1 MRLNGE
7 GMMEDAATSSRASWF
22 QATARQ
28 RVAGLLDPNSFTEF
42 VGPSERVQSPH
53 LHLFDLPSAFDDGV
67 VIGRGTLD
75 GRAVLVAAQE
85 GQFMG
90 GTFAE
95 VSGAKIIGLVR
106 AARDHQDLPQTV
118 LLLIDSGGVRL
129 QEANAGELAVAE
141 LMRAIVQAR
150 SAGVTVIA
158 LVGGKSGAFG
168 GAGLTAATCSRVVVS
183 AQGRIAVS
191 GPEVIETN
199 KGVEEFDSAD
209 KALVWSVDGG
219 KNRRLIGGADAFAGD
234 SMEGFRAAAKALLAR
249 APAFDLKT
257 MQAEQER
264 LAARQELLGACNDA
278 VSMWRVLGIKDPE
291 AIRDMDNKD
300 FATLAN
306 SIKEANHDAR

>member
-1 MRLNGE
+1 
-7 GMMEDAATSSRASWF
+7 MMEDAATSGQASWF

-42 VGPSERVQSPH
+42 LGPSERVQSPH
-53 LHLFDLPSAFDDGV
+53 LPLFDLPSAFDDGV
-67 VIGRGTLD
+67 IIGRGTLD

-95 VSGAKIIGLVR
+95 VSGAKMVGLVR
-106 AARDHQDLPQTV
+106 AARDRKDLPQAV
-118 LLLIDSGGVRL
+118 LLLMDSGGVRL

-150 SAGVTVIA
+150 CAGVAVIA
-158 LVGGKSGAFG
+158 LVGGRAGAFG
-168 GAGLTAATCSRVVVS
+168 GAGLTTATCSRVVVS
-183 AQGRIAVS
+183 EQGRIAVS

-199 KGVEEFDSAD
+199 KGVEEFDAED
-209 KALVWSVDGG
+209 KALVWSTDGG
-219 KNRRLIGGADAFAGD
+219 KNRRLIGGADAFAED
-234 SMEGFRAAAKALLAR
+234 SMEGFRAAAKAVMAEV
-249 APAFDLKT
+249 PAFDLKT

-264 LAARQELLGACNDA
+264 LAARQERLGACDDA
-278 VSMWRVLGIKDPE
+278 VAMWRILGITEPE
-291 AIRDMDNKD
+291 AIRDMDTKD
-300 FATLAN
+300 FAALAN

>member
-1 MRLNGE
+1 
-7 GMMEDAATSSRASWF
+7 MEDAAISGQASWF

-28 RVAGLLDPNSFTEF
+28 RVAGLLDPNSFAEF
-42 VGPSERVQSPH
+42 LGPSERVQSPH

-75 GRAVLVAAQE
+75 GKPVLVAAQE

-95 VSGAKIIGLVR
+95 VSGAKMVGLLR
-106 AARDHQDLPQTV
+106 AARDHKDLPQTV
-118 LLLIDSGGVRL
+118 LLLMDSGGVRL

-150 SAGVTVIA
+150 CAGVAVIA
-158 LVGGKSGAFG
+158 LVGGRAGAFG
-168 GAGLTAATCSRVVVS
+168 GAGLTTATCSRVAVS
-183 AQGRIAVS
+183 EQGRIAVS

-199 KGVEEFDSAD
+199 KGVEEFDAED
-209 KALVWSVDGG
+209 KALVWSTDGG
-219 KNRRLIGGADAFAGD
+219 KNRRLIGGADAFAED
-234 SMEGFRAAAKALLAR
+234 SMEGFRAAARALMEKV
-249 APAFDLKT
+249 PAFDLKA

-264 LAARQELLGACNDA
+264 LAARQERLGACDDA
-278 VSMWRVLGIKDPE
+278 VSMWRILGIKEPE
-291 AIRDMDNKD
+291 AISDMDSKD

-306 SIKEANHDAR
+306 GLKEANHDAR

>member
-1 MRLNGE
+1 
-7 GMMEDAATSSRASWF
+7 MMEDAATSSQASWF

-28 RVAGLLDPNSFTEF
+28 RVVGLLDPNSFTEF

-67 VIGRGTLD
+67 VIGRGMLD
-75 GRAVLVAAQE
+75 GKDVLVAAQE

-95 VSGAKIIGLVR
+95 VSGAKMVGLVR
-106 AARDHQDLPQTV
+106 AARDHKDLPQTV
-118 LLLIDSGGVRL
+118 LLLMDSGGVRL

-150 SAGVTVIA
+150 CAGVAVIA
-158 LVGGKSGAFG
+158 LVGGRSGAFG
-168 GAGLTAATCSRVVVS
+168 GAGLTTATCSRVVVS
-183 AQGRIAVS
+183 GQGRIAVS

-199 KGVEEFDSAD
+199 EGVEEFDSAD

-219 KNRRLIGGADAFAGD
+219 KNRRLIGGADAFAED
-234 SMEGFRAAAKALLAR
+234 SMEGFRAAAKVVLANV
-249 APAFDLKT
+249 PAFDLKT

-264 LAARQELLGACNDA
+264 LAARQKRLGACDDA

-291 AIRDMDNKD
+291 AIRDMGSKD
-300 FATLAN
+300 FAALAS